1 MNRPARK
8 SILCP
13 NCRRLIST
21 DEERCPHCGIRA
33 PGSRLKNNPLTR
45 GWGSGEQLIRV
56 IIYVNVALFVYA
68 LLISRGG
75 GMGGGFNPLHFFSPS
90 GRALAALGATGRWMD
105 ITRGWWTF
113 IAANYLHGGALHIFF
128 NMLVL
133 YQVGPL
139 VTRVYG
145 PYRFFAIY
153 TLSGIGGFIV
163 SYLAGV
169 YLTIG
174 ASAALCGLFGA
185 AIYYGKS
192 RGGLF
197 GEAVYK
203 QIGGWAIATIVLGFL
218 IPQINNSAHIG
229 GLAFGALTAYL
240 LGYNEK
246 KHENATHRIIAG
258 FCMVSTLLVLV
269 LMLISGG
276 LFWLRG

>member
-21 DEERCPHCGIRA
+21 DEQRCPHCGIRA

-45 GWGSGEQLIRV
+45 GWGSGEQLVRV
-56 IIYVNVALFVYA
+56 LIYVNVAMFIYSV
-68 LLISRGG
+68 LISKG
-75 GMGGGFNPLHFFSPS
+75 GMGGGFNPLRFLSPS
-90 GRALAALGATGRWMD
+90 GQGLAALGATGTWMD
-105 ITRGWWTF
+105 ATKGWWTF
-113 IAANYLHGGALHIFF
+113 LAANYLHGGALHIFF
-128 NMLVL
+128 NMMAL
-133 YQVGPL
+133 YQIAPL
-139 VTRVYG
+139 VVRLYG
-145 PYRFFAIY
+145 TYRFFAIF
-153 TLSGIGGFIV
+153 TISGVGGFVV

-169 YLTIG
+169 YLTVG
-174 ASAALCGLFGA
+174 ASAALFGLFGA

-203 QIGGWAIATIVLGFL
+203 QIGGWAIAFIVLGFL

-229 GLAFGALTAYL
+229 GLVFGAVSAYL

-246 KHENATHRIIAG
+246 KHENAAHRIIAG
-258 FCMVSTLLVLV
+258 FCMVSTLLVLSWMAV
-269 LMLISGG
+269 SGA